1 MGILT
6 QVSWPSF
13 VSGGCA
19 SIKRAQEEKATNEQ
33 VAGKQRGVTQQNQMQ
48 FGLMAQNEDSAAQA
62 QRDMQLMTIMKRA
75 ELTQKMLEIKMS
87 RWEKMGSGVFKDNIL

>member
-19 SIKRAQEEKATNEQ
+19 SIKRAQEEKATNEH
-33 VAGKQRGVTQQNQMQ
+33 VAGNERGITQQNWMQ
-48 FGLMAQNEDSAAQA
+48 FGLMVQNEDSVAQTH
-62 QRDMQLMTIMKRA
+62 RDMHQVTIMKRA
-75 ELTQKMLEIKMS
+75 EMTQKMIEMKMS
-87 RWEKMGSGVFKDNIL
+87 LYVGEDGQWGGGVN